1 MSLISKLNMFACQMA
16 RCLLTV
22 RRCSSVEKQLPW
34 LDSNGKHMVRLV
46 TKLNTYY
53 GLYGIPYFVPLL
65 KYESGLSFCWWSST
79 LVLRLVKS
87 EQKSDVFGDIPM
99 NNGNS
104 SDK

>member
-1 MSLISKLNMFACQMA
+1 MSLISKLNMFACQRA

-46 TKLNTYY
+46 TKLNTCY
-53 GLYGIPYFVPLL
+53 GLYGTPYFVPLL
-65 KYESGLSFCWWSST
+65 KYESGLSFRWWSST